1 MPKSLVIGKF
11 FFGDNQALRLID
23 WSRFEGEVPQFT
35 TSVFWDVFQYIN
47 DLSVITLIVPDD
59 AVELF
64 TSDANWSRLN
74 VKAASGIE
82 GITTN
87 NNVARDVY
95 NFKGQYITTLKPG
108 VNAADVLGNGLY
120 IVGGKKMIVRK

>member
-1 MPKSLVIGKF
+1 M
-11 FFGDNQALRLID
+11 
-23 WSRFEGEVPQFT
+23 
-35 TSVFWDVFQYIN
+35 
-47 DLSVITLIVPDD
+47 SVITLIVPDA

-74 VKAASGIE
+74 VKGATGVNN
-82 GITTN
+82 ITSDI
-87 NNVARDVY
+87 NVARDVY

-120 IVGGKKMIVRK
+120 IVGGVKMIIRK